1 MIVAPLPEVEGP
13 DGPQEQQHRPRN
25 EDHGSDFEQP
35 RGAGGLHGHGGVRLR
50 AAGRGRVKSARSDRG
65 IVARV
70 GMGNSGPGLLR
81 APRFSALPSP
91 RVPGP

>member
-70 GMGNSGPGLLR
+70 GMGNIEGKLGVALESLQGLRDLT
-81 APRFSALPSP
+81 
-91 RVPGP
+91 